1 MVLSVVVVLCVAAL
15 CNGTPIRRDSI
26 FKEAEYDVTLE
37 QTPGQRS
44 YFVKKSEMPI
54 YEQQF
59 AKIRELGEQINC
71 KITGNCGGSK
81 RGYISKKSM
90 FDDSPQNNDESEFQ
104 DQVSMN
110 AEAMRGPVGAA
121 MAGGAEPA
129 IGAMG
134 GEDMGM
140 SPPSPSGFQQKDA
153 ASFVQQPQ
161 MEIKL
166 SKNEMTAAT
175 AGYGHFSNPM
185 GPMSQPPSPGK
196 MIGNDELMKVREQQ
210 NAQTIDSA
218 IQDKMSF
225 MDKANGPSMTAPMQG
240 AGMQEGIQ
248 GGMPETSGAISD
260 PLSQFSHTPEG
271 KDDMPGSVSE
281 NDLMKAEDIQPN
293 EMKGI
298 TSFLKDSN
306 HVDKPA
312 SDSMISDS
320 PSEDG
325 VPSKTN
331 VDFGGKQANI
341 ENEGDNN
348 EGGDTPDPSNG
359 PMGPVTPGGP
369 EVPTLNNIGLGM
381 NAAEMGPPGK
391 PPSFNFVQ
399 DHTRQMIQQ
408 NSDYKVPQSAFSNLW
423 NNYMSSTQSILGE
436 KDPSAN
442 SRQAI
447 WRPAGKKLH
456 RRSNRGSK
464 RHH

>member
-1 MVLSVVVVLCVAAL
+1 MVLSVVLVLCVAAL
-15 CNGTPIRRDSI
+15 SNCTPIRRDSI

-37 QTPGQRS
+37 KAPGQRS
-44 YFVKKSEMPI
+44 YFIKKNEMPI

-90 FDDSPQNNDESEFQ
+90 FDDSPQNNDEAQFQ

-110 AEAMRGPVGAA
+110 GEGGMGGPGGPAGAA
-121 MAGGAEPA
+121 MAEPPV
-129 IGAMG
+129 GAMG

-140 SPPSPSGFQQKDA
+140 SQPSPNGLQQKDA
-153 ASFVQQPQ
+153 ASFGQQPQ

-166 SKNEMTAAT
+166 SKNEMNAAS

-271 KDDMPGSVSE
+271 KGWFY
-281 NDLMKAEDIQPN
+281 LYK
-293 EMKGI
+293 
-298 TSFLKDSN
+298 
-306 HVDKPA
+306 
-312 SDSMISDS
+312 
-320 PSEDG
+320 
-325 VPSKTN
+325 
-331 VDFGGKQANI
+331 
-341 ENEGDNN
+341 
-348 EGGDTPDPSNG
+348 
-359 PMGPVTPGGP
+359 
-369 EVPTLNNIGLGM
+369 
-381 NAAEMGPPGK
+381 
-391 PPSFNFVQ
+391 
-399 DHTRQMIQQ
+399 HTRVHTVFLIFFDQT
-408 NSDYKVPQSAFSNLW
+408 NLLLLLAF
-423 NNYMSSTQSILGE
+423 
-436 KDPSAN
+436 
-442 SRQAI
+442 
-447 WRPAGKKLH
+447 
-456 RRSNRGSK
+456 
-464 RHH
+464 